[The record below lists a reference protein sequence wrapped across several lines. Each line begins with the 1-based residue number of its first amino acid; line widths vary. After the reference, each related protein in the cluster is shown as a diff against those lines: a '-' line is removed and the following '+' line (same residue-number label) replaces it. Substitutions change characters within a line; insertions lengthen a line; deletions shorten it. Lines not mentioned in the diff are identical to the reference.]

1 MSDSTTSV
9 LRQAFK
15 VSPKLSR
22 GLGFTLVLAAFGT
35 VLELVVPITVQ
46 RIIDSVLL
54 PGSVIDRG
62 QAVQAGV
69 AALVAIVAAAVARRF
84 SLARLAR
91 SAAAGLADLRVT
103 TFRHL
108 HRLSMLHVQSERR
121 GALVGRV
128 TSDVE
133 TIQEFMEWGGVG
145 LLLGTAQVTLA
156 LIVMVLYEWRLAVII
171 AIGVAIYA
179 GLFLLFQRILQRAHD
194 RVRDRVGDSLAIIG
208 EATSGLSTVRAYGME
223 DAVMA
228 KVKDTLDRQYRAE
241 YGAGALAAVLFSS
254 AEIFSGVITAS
265 AFAFGVAFGVDWGLS
280 AGTLV
285 AFLFLV
291 TLLVMPVQILVE
303 TVNQA
308 QAAGAG
314 LRKILGVLD
323 SEVEVPDPSDGTDLP
338 NQPLDVHFREVWFRY
353 PTGEHVLRDATVVID
368 AGERIAVVGETGSGK
383 TTFAKLA
390 TRLLDPESGSVVL
403 GGVPLDRVKFSSLR
417 ARVAYVPQEGFLFD
431 GSIADNIRYGKP
443 SADDIAI
450 RAAVADL
457 GLLDWVESL
466 PDGIESR
473 VGERGS
479 NLSAGERQ
487 LVAITR
493 AWIANPDLLVLD
505 EATSAVDP
513 ALEVQLRR
521 AIERLTAGRTSIA
534 IAHRLSTA
542 EAADMVLVFDH
553 GEIVERGSH
562 ADLVAMGGVYA
573 ALHRDWEGSA
583 GGSGIGQST
592 TVGSRAAPTAD

>member
-1 MSDSTTSV
+1 MNDSTTGV

-22 GLGFTLVLAAFGT
+22 GLVFTLVLAAFGT
-35 VLELVVPITVQ
+35 ILELVVPITLQ
-46 RIIDSVLL
+46 RIIDSLL
-54 PGSVIDRG
+54 LAETSIDRG
-62 QAVQAGV
+62 QAVQAGL
-69 AALVAIVAAAVARRF
+69 AALVAIVAAAIARRF

-108 HRLSMLHVQSERR
+108 HRLSMLHVQSQRR

-133 TIQEFMEWGGVG
+133 TMQEFMEWGGVG
-145 LLLGTAQVTLA
+145 LLLGTAQVALA
-156 LIVMVLYEWRLAVII
+156 LIVMVIYEWRLALII

-194 RVRDRVGDSLAIIG
+194 RVRDRVSDSLGIIG
-208 EATSGLSTVRAYGME
+208 EATSGLPTVRAYGME
-223 DAVMA
+223 DAVLA
-228 KVKDTLDRQYRAE
+228 KVKGTLDRQYRAE
-241 YGAGALAAVLFSS
+241 YGAGALGAVLFSS

-265 AFAFGVAFGVDWGLS
+265 AVALGVVFGIDWGLS

-308 QAAGAG
+308 QTAGAG

-323 SEVEVPDPSDGTDLP
+323 TEIEVPDPPNGVDLP
-338 NQPLDVHFREVWFRY
+338 DQPLDLHFDDVWFRY
-353 PTGEHVLRDATVVID
+353 PTGEPVLRDINVGIAP
-368 AGERIAVVGETGSGK
+368 GERVAVVGETGSGK

-390 TRLLDPESGSVVL
+390 TRLLDPESGIVL
-403 GGVPLDRVKFSSLR
+403 VGDVPLDRVRFASLR

-431 GSIADNIRYGKP
+431 GTVADNIRYGKP
-443 SADDIAI
+443 AADDTAI
-450 RAAVADL
+450 RAALADL
-457 GLLDWVESL
+457 GLLDWVDSL
-466 PDGIESR
+466 PDGVETR
-473 VGERGS
+473 TGERGS

-487 LVAITR
+487 LVAIAR

-521 AIERLTAGRTSIA
+521 AIERLTAGRTSIT

-542 EAADMVLVFDH
+542 EAADMVLVFDE
-553 GEIVERGSH
+553 GEIVERGRH
-562 ADLVAMGGVYA
+562 ADLVASGGVYA
-573 ALHRDWEGSA
+573 DLYRDWEGSTA
-583 GGSGIGQST
+583 GSGGPPAP
-592 TVGSRAAPTAD
+592 VGSRAAPTQD